1 MPDRDKGTRRGSSNS
16 RCGFGD
22 PLPPPLVIF
31 HRKTHNA
38 LANIIMVEHPVPEYH
53 VRAQI
58 KAKKKTTNGKA
69 AKPRHVGL
77 CAADLTKNV
86 DAAGES
92 PVCSLVHRDKA
103 TEAAKQKTENNG
115 NQGHTKEI
123 PIK

>member
-1 MPDRDKGTRRGSSNS
+1 CGNLSNDAKHMLVAKATAVGNKIKSPSS
-16 RCGFGD
+16 
-22 PLPPPLVIF
+22 
-31 HRKTHNA
+31 
-38 LANIIMVEHPVPEYH
+38 
-53 VRAQI
+53 
-58 KAKKKTTNGKA
+58 
-69 AKPRHVGL
+69 VGL
-77 CAADLTKNV
+77 RPKLEIGAADLTKNV